1 MNCDE
6 TLMTNAA
13 TGDTAMLI
21 YVAVIGVTTLIF
33 AVIIYAQ
40 KTIMKRNGTL

>member
-21 YVAVIGVTTLIF
+21 YVAVIGVTTLTF
-33 AVIIYAQ
+33 GVIIYFQ
-40 KTIMKRNGTL
+40 TMIMKRNGAL